1 MKFAFKA
8 LNSTAQSTKKL
19 IFMKKKETKEKKLLD
34 SYNRF

>member
-19 IFMKKKETKEKKLLD
+19 IFMKKETKGKKLLD
-34 SYNRF
+34 SYKRF